1 MPDRQQAYARV
12 RVEDNGAGISEE
24 DLPHIFDRFYRAD
37 HARGSPRRRD
47 RTGARDCA
55 AKYPY
60 SSGVD

>member
-37 HARGSPRRRD
+37 HVRACPGSG
-47 RTGARDCA
+47 TGLWLAIA
-55 AKYPY
+55 
-60 SSGVD
+60 